1 MGDRRLAR
9 EAALQILYQIE
20 LGHCTPAEAQRNYWV
35 VHTTI
40 TTPPEVRMFAAQLI
54 DGVVAERTRIDE
66 LLTFHSSHW
75 RVSRMAAV
83 DRNILRIAVFEL
95 LCCDD
100 VPMRVTINEAI
111 EIGKKYGTIESGAFI
126 NGILDQVAKQ
136 VEKHD

>member
-1 MGDRRLAR
+1 MGHRRLAR

-20 LGHCTPAEAQRNYWV
+20 LGQFPPAEAQRNFWV
-35 VHTTI
+35 VH
-40 TTPPEVRMFAAQLI
+40 TTPPEVRTFAAQLI
-54 DGVVAERTRIDE
+54 DGVIAERTRIDE
-66 LLTFHSSHW
+66 LLASHSAHW

-136 VEKHD
+136 VEKHA

>member
-1 MGDRRLAR
+1 MGHRRLAR

-20 LGHCTPAEAQRNYWV
+20 LGNFPPAEAQQNYWV
-35 VHTTI
+35 VHTT
-40 TTPPEVRMFAAQLI
+40 PPEVRTFATRLI
-54 DGVVAERTRIDE
+54 DGVTAESVRIDE
-66 LLTFHSSHW
+66 LLASHSAHW

-136 VEKHD
+136 VEKHV